1 MMLDDPY
8 PLLPDQI
15 ERYRRE
21 GFIHLPEVFDAAT
34 LAEYEPTLTELTLA
48 HDPDR
53 DKRMEEKD
61 LYGQA
66 FIQVGNLWEMHARAR
81 AFSFSKRIARIAAE
95 LMGTRGVRMYHDQSL
110 YKEAGGGFTPWHVDQ
125 QYWPLASPR
134 SITAWIPMHPV
145 PLEQGPMAFGRR
157 SHLRDI
163 ARDLEISAESE
174 AVICEQVQRQG
185 IDAYVQPYA
194 LGEVSFHSGWTL
206 HRAGPNQ
213 TNHPRKVHTVIY
225 IDIDMCLAAP
235 RNGNQKRDWQKW
247 SPSSRVGEVMDDPL
261 NPVLYEVAS

>member
-1 MMLDDPY
+1 MLDDPY

-15 ERYRRE
+15 EQYRRE

-34 LAEYEPTLTELTLA
+34 LAEFEPTLTELTLA

-53 DKRMEEKD
+53 GKRLKEKD

-81 AFSFSKRIARIAAE
+81 AFSFSKRLARIAAE
-95 LMGTRGVRMYHDQSL
+95 LMGTRGVRMYHDQAL

-134 SITAWIPMHPV
+134 SITAWIPLHAV

-174 AVICEQVQRQG
+174 AVISEQVQQQG

-206 HRAGPNQ
+206 HRAGPNE
-213 TNHPRKVHTVIY
+213 TDRPRKVHTVIY
-225 IDIDMCLAAP
+225 MDIDMRLAEP
-235 RNGNQKRDWQKW
+235 RNANQEQDWRKW
-247 SPSSRVGEVMDDPL
+247 SPSTQVGELMDDPL
-261 NPVLYEVAS
+261 NPILYEVAS